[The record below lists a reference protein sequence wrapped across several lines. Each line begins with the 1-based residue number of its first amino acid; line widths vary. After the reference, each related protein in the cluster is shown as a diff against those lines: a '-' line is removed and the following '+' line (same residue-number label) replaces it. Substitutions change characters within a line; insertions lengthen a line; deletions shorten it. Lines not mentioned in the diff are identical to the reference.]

1 MHCVLVL
8 LVTVDRACKSSRVCT
23 PRDGITAELIE

>member
-8 LVTVDRACKSSRVCT
+8 LVTVDRVCKSSGVCA